1 MGDAYVET
9 FAIAQM
15 CSHLALED
23 CLWDSPPACVPL
35 KKVMYVY
42 KFPTDLVC
50 EFDWLRVVENV
61 RSSNSFSRARA
72 WNSSR
77 TKAADGAETNGL
89 LRHRFQM
96 IVSDHKSLMSSFSA
110 PAGFF
115 PSVSAKSRT
124 RLSVPRAVPFWAPF
138 WVSDVDGGLRHL
150 GSPAVFLEV
159 RSVTAHTAKL
169 LPPVP
174 PRCHHLGTTSLERWF
189 FENGANYTPGE
200 LAAKFGC

>member
-1 MGDAYVET
+1 MLMLKRLQLRRCVHTLRLKIVCG
-9 FAIAQM
+9 IA
-15 CSHLALED
+15 H
-23 CLWDSPPACVPL
+23 PPVCRL

-42 KFPTDLVC
+42 KLPTDLVC

-110 PAGFF
+110 PAGF
-115 PSVSAKSRT
+115 SIS
-124 RLSVPRAVPFWAPF
+124 
-138 WVSDVDGGLRHL
+138 
-150 GSPAVFLEV
+150 
-159 RSVTAHTAKL
+159 
-169 LPPVP
+169 
-174 PRCHHLGTTSLERWF
+174 
-189 FENGANYTPGE
+189 
-200 LAAKFGC
+200 